1 MGEVVSETVNGVNL
15 ASLTTEES
23 LYKLLDATEDF
34 DERKK
39 VRNRLR
45 QLQAELRAQRDEA
58 MKRREQEREEMVL
71 QRKRDAEESK
81 RRMLAMYDNAAKTGV
96 MDVNIYKN
104 KEPSSSPADVIPLA
118 PKRDLVEE
126 SIQQRKR
133 EADERKQKLLAAYDA
148 AARSRVPGPKTA
160 DFDAINN
167 STSAPVTPVAKKPPV
182 DCTFGSIIPP
192 KPQPNIQKVSPK
204 AKFQQMDAAQNKQVQ
219 ARPSFRAG
227 GGVTRSASDI
237 KDMLLKWCKSK
248 TREYENV
255 EITNFSTS
263 WNDGMAFCA
272 LIHHFYPDAFDFNTL
287 NPKNRRYNFELAFRI
302 SEEQADIAPLLDVED
317 MVLMKKP
324 DWKCVFTYVQSFY
337 RKLHDRD

>member
-1 MGEVVSETVNGVNL
+1 MGEVVSETVNGVCL
-15 ASLTTEES
+15 SSLTTEES

-58 MKRREQEREEMVL
+58 MKKREQEREEMVL
-71 QRKRDAEESK
+71 QRKRDAEDSK
-81 RRMLAMYDNAAKTGV
+81 RRMLAMYDHAAKSGV

-104 KEPSSSPADVIPLA
+104 KEPSPGDAIPMT

-126 SIQQRKR
+126 AIQQRHK
-133 EADERKQKLLAAYDA
+133 EAEERKRKILAAYDA
-148 AARSRVPGPKTA
+148 AARSGVPGPKTA

-167 STSAPVTPVAKKPPV
+167 STSAPVTPVAKKPPA
-182 DCTFGSIIPP
+182 DCTFGNIIP
-192 KPQPNIQKVSPK
+192 KPAQNNQKMSAK
-204 AKFQQMDAAQNKQVQ
+204 AKFQQMDAVQNKQTP
-219 ARPSFRAG
+219 ARPNSFRAG

-237 KDMLLKWCKSK
+237 KDMLLHWCKSK
-248 TREYENV
+248 TKEYEQV

-272 LIHHFYPDAFDFNTL
+272 LIHHFYPDAFDFESL
-287 NPKNRRYNFELAFRI
+287 NPKNRRYNFDLAFRV
-302 SEEQADIAPLLDVED
+302 SEEKADIAPLLDVED

-337 RKLHDRD
+337 RKLHDKD

>member
-1 MGEVVSETVNGVNL
+1 MTLNNPKIEAWLNVAKTNIANNPEDQ
-15 ASLTTEES
+15 ASLS
-23 LYKLLDATEDF
+23 
-34 DERKK
+34 
-39 VRNRLR
+39 
-45 QLQAELRAQRDEA
+45 QREEA
-58 MKRREQEREEMVL
+58 MKRREQEREDMIL
-71 QRKRDAEESK
+71 QRKKDAEDSK

-96 MDVNIYKN
+96 MDINIYKN
-104 KEPSSSPADVIPLA
+104 SEPSSSPADVIPLA

-148 AARSRVPGPKTA
+148 AARSGVPGPKTA

-192 KPQPNIQKVSPK
+192 KPQPNNQKVSAK
-204 AKFQQMDAAQNKQVQ
+204 AKFQQMDAAQNKHVPS
-219 ARPSFRAG
+219 RPSFRAG

-237 KDMLLKWCKSK
+237 KDMLLSWCKSK

-272 LIHHFYPDAFDFNTL
+272 LIHHFYPDAFDFNAL
-287 NPKNRRYNFELAFRI
+287 NPKNRRHNFDLAFRI
-302 SEEQADIAPLLDVED
+302 SE
-317 MVLMKKP
+317 
-324 DWKCVFTYVQSFY
+324 
-337 RKLHDRD
+337 

>member
-1 MGEVVSETVNGVNL
+1 MGEVVSETVNGVCL
-15 ASLTTEES
+15 SSLTTEES
-23 LYKLLDATEDF
+23 LYNLLDATEDF

-45 QLQAELRAQRDEA
+45 QLQSELRAQRDEA
-58 MKRREQEREEMVL
+58 MKKREQEREDMIL
-71 QRKRDAEESK
+71 QRKKDAEDSK
-81 RRMLAMYDNAAKTGV
+81 RRMLAMYDHMAKSGV

-104 KEPSSSPADVIPLA
+104 SEPSPADALPA

-126 SIQQRKR
+126 AIQQRHKDA
-133 EADERKQKLLAAYDA
+133 EERKRKILAAYDA
-148 AARSRVPGPKTA
+148 AARSGVPGPKTA

-167 STSAPVTPVAKKPPV
+167 SKSAPVTPVAKKPPA
-182 DCTFGSIIPP
+182 DCTFGNILP
-192 KPQPNIQKVSPK
+192 KTAPNNQKMSAK
-204 AKFQQMDAAQNKQVQ
+204 AKFQQMDSVQNKQAP
-219 ARPSFRAG
+219 ARPSNFRAG
-227 GGVTRSASDI
+227 GGVMRSASDI
-237 KDMLLKWCKSK
+237 KDMLLQWCKSK

-272 LIHHFYPDAFDFNTL
+272 LIHHFYPDAFDFNAL
-287 NPKNRRYNFELAFRI
+287 NPKNRRHNFDLAFRI
-302 SEEQADIAPLLDVED
+302 SEEKADIAPLLDVED